1 MMQVCVLPEA
11 HGYRS
16 VWSGTV
22 LLLLKCTNRTDSLFP
37 RTALFVLFLR
47 KTYPTRFTV
56 MLSSNL
62 KEFDTL
68 KERKST

>member
-1 MMQVCVLPEA
+1 MMQVGVLPEA

-16 VWSGTV
+16 VWSRAV
-22 LLLLKCTNRTDSLFP
+22 LLLLFMCTNRTDSLFP
-37 RTALFVLFLR
+37 HFFVLFFFLH

-56 MLSSNL
+56 MLSNNL

-68 KERKST
+68 KQNA